1 MLEKNIENHSPKT
14 CFSNAVQT
22 HWLKNPRAGECG
34 GLPVTHL
41 LKGQLKEP
49 LVIESGPQWA
59 MNRETTGLQESRIK
73 DVDETTKI
81 VDSWRILT
89 SWNPSCMIEEARCN
103 DIFHIRHTLE
113 SQLLHVSTHLVFIV
127 IFCVV

>member
-22 HWLKNPRAGECG
+22 HWLKNPRAGKCG

-49 LVIESGPQWA
+49 LVIESGHNGP
-59 MNRETTGLQESRIK
+59 
-73 DVDETTKI
+73 
-81 VDSWRILT
+81 
-89 SWNPSCMIEEARCN
+89 
-103 DIFHIRHTLE
+103 
-113 SQLLHVSTHLVFIV
+113 
-127 IFCVV
+127 